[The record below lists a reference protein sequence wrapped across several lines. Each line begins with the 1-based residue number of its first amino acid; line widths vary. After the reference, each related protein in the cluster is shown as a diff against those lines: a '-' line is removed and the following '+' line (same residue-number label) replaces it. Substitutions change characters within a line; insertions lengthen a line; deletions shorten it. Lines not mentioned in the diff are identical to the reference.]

1 MKITHYLHTYM
12 YIFKSHRKQEATS
25 FQTEV
30 DTNSVWNAESYTQ
43 KYINRVIRKTGTRE
57 ESSPGD

>member
-1 MKITHYLHTYM
+1 M
-12 YIFKSHRKQEATS
+12 YIFKADRKQEATS

-57 ESSPGD
+57 ESSWKIQVIKGR